1 MRIKQERSCNMKNK
15 SKLFGLAVLVT
26 AIVFSFAACKNEST
40 NPTLTPTTDPALNG
54 TWVQN
59 DGSGWGFKFNNGTW
73 EHFTPNP
80 YIKGTFTTSDRSMTI
95 IPTLFWGN
103 AAGLSL
109 GAKWCTK
116 AELISAGQEESE
128 MNTIFAPKTYTYAIS
143 GNTLT
148 LTLEG
153 RSPDTYTKQ
162 P

>member
-1 MRIKQERSCNMKNK
+1 MKNQF
-15 SKLFGLAVLVT
+15 KLIGLAVLLT
-26 AIVFSFAACKNEST
+26 AIVFSFAACKNNT
-40 NPTLTPTTDPALNG
+40 TPTLPLTDPALNG
-54 TWVQN
+54 TWTDN
-59 DGSGWGFKFNNGTW
+59 DVSDIAYKFNNGTF
-73 EHFTPNP
+73 ELINPNP